1 MRRPE
6 TMSGNNKIKFN
17 LIIVLFHYGKGLA
30 DYLDGT
36 SEKSNKKTTH
46 SMSPFVHAKESQ
58 MFKLLQHASI
68 AYSVLSVD
76 AMSYFFYTKSPIP

>member
-1 MRRPE
+1 MARDW
-6 TMSGNNKIKFN
+6 
-17 LIIVLFHYGKGLA
+17 LITWMEQV
-30 DYLDGT
+30 
-36 SEKSNKKTTH
+36 KSQIKKTTH